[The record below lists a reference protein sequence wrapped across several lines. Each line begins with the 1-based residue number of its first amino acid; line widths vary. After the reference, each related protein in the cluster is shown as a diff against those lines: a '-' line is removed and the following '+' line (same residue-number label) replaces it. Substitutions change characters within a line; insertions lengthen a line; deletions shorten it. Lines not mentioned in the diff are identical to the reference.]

1 MSKKQPADLDYAS
14 LQGLNPAQRLAV
26 GAPSGPVL
34 VIAGAG
40 SGKTRTLVHRVAYLV
55 ERGVD
60 PGRILLLTFTR
71 RAAQEMLS
79 RARALNPDCAQV
91 EGGTFHSLCHR
102 ILRAHAP
109 RLELSRA
116 FSVIDRGDS
125 EQLIRGVVSELG
137 LKSSGDR
144 HFPQARSI
152 IELISK
158 SRNLEQPLEEAL
170 EEWAGHLFPYLEE
183 IKRAAAGYA
192 QAKREQSLLDYDDL
206 LFLAEEL
213 LSKDDDLRRRLSG
226 HWQHVL
232 VDEYQDTNAVQ
243 ARLLRLLASEH
254 DNVMAVGDDAQS
266 IYRFRGARLENI
278 FEFPEAFPGTKV
290 VKLEQ
295 NYRST
300 QAILDLSNEVMA
312 QAWHKYDKRLFSQRL
327 GGAKPVLR
335 RPKDERGQARLVNER
350 IQGLLR
356 GGTSPEGIAVL
367 FRASRDSFELEL
379 ELTAA
384 HTPFVK
390 VGGFRFLEAAH
401 IKDALSHLRVV
412 ANPSDFLSWQRL
424 LMLLPGVGPKKAQ
437 GVIQHLVQD
446 AEPEEYLNR
455 LASAPRLGGGQM
467 DQLVK
472 LLEVL
477 RSPQAKPV
485 EMIEA
490 VLDYYEPL
498 CKEAYEDYP
507 RRLKDLSEL
516 PGLAMG
522 YSDLTEFMAEVV
534 LEPPN
539 TYAGEREGG
548 RLTLSTVHSAK
559 GLEWPYVFILW
570 ATEGRLP
577 PYPSLGDPQALE
589 EERRLMYVACTR
601 AANELVILAPR
612 ESYQR
617 GSGVLPNQLSRFL
630 EDLPPGL
637 VERPAEAVFELPA
650 SVGPTPAPASRGS
663 QRQERPFAVG
673 GQVRHNTFGQGKVM
687 GYQGD
692 NKVIVH
698 FARHGL
704 KILLLEYANLQPA

>member
-1 MSKKQPADLDYAS
+1 VSSKPPADLDYAA

-26 GAPSGPVL
+26 GAPAGPVL

-79 RARALNPDCAQV
+79 RARALNPDCARV

-109 RLELSRA
+109 RLDLSRA
-116 FSVIDRGDS
+116 FSIIDRGDS
-125 EQLIRGVVSELG
+125 EQLLRGVINELG
-137 LKSSGDR
+137 LKSAGDR
-144 HFPQARSI
+144 HFPQVRSI

-158 SRNLEQPLEEAL
+158 SRNLEEPLEEAL

-183 IKRAAAGYA
+183 ISRAAAGYA
-192 QAKREQSLLDYDDL
+192 QAKQEQSLLDYDDL
-206 LFLAEEL
+206 LFSAEEL
-213 LSKDDDLRRRLSG
+213 LSKQDDLRRRLSS

-254 DNVMAVGDDAQS
+254 HNVMAVGDDAQS

-278 FEFPEAFPGTKV
+278 FEFPEFFAKTKV

-356 GGTSPEGIAVL
+356 GGTPPEDIAVL

-379 ELTAA
+379 ELTASRTA
-384 HTPFVK
+384 FVK

-401 IKDALSHLRVV
+401 IKDALAHLRVV

-437 GVIQHLVQD
+437 GVIRHLVEGS
-446 AEPEEYLNR
+446 APEQYLAR
-455 LASAPRLGGGQM
+455 LAGAPRLGGGQM
-467 DQLVK
+467 ELLVK
-472 LLEVL
+472 LLAQL
-477 RSPQAKPV
+477 SDPQAKPM
-485 EMIEA
+485 EMVEA

-498 CKEAYEDYP
+498 CREAYEDYP
-507 RRLKDLSEL
+507 RRLKDLGEL
-516 PGLAMG
+516 PGLARG
-522 YSDLTEFMAEVV
+522 YNDLGEFMAEVV

-559 GLEWPYVFILW
+559 GLEWPHVFILW

-601 AANELVILAPR
+601 AANELTILAPR

-617 GSGVLPNQLSRFL
+617 DAGVVPNQLSRFL

-637 VERPAEAVFELPA
+637 VERPAEAVFE
-650 SVGPTPAPASRGS
+650 VPAPAAAAAAPVSRGS
-663 QRQERPFAVG
+663 RRQERPFAVG

-687 GYQGD
+687 GYQGEA
-692 NKVIVH
+692 KIIVH